1 MLASTSWCWCLLGL
15 LGTYK
20 YIMMFAGPCRLWN
33 AIQSHPFH
41 ILFVFFSL
49 ICFFPDTRPWN
60 RFLWI
65 CFLLFFSFLF
75 LALVCEFCLS
85 IQLYCFTIFF
95 QLLKFGFPFHFF
107 FKLFISCLCFFLFLL
122 VGYNRPSVNQ
132 LSFASHFLH
141 CSSVSTLH
149 TLKKSTN
156 ETSSFVLSP

>member
-1 MLASTSWCWCLLGL
+1 MLILAGAAWYLQIHNDDCWPLLTLKRYPITSV
-15 LGTYK
+15 
-20 YIMMFAGPCRLWN
+20 
-33 AIQSHPFH
+33 SHSVC
-41 ILFVFFSL
+41 ILFTYLFFSGYTSL
-49 ICFFPDTRPWN
+49 KSLSLDLFSPF
-60 RFLWI
+60 
-65 CFLLFFSFLF
+65 LFFSFLF